1 MRFNTALLHKSNDA
15 DRATG
20 ATHTPVYQSSAFEHK
35 SAEELEAVFNNR
47 APGFSYSRI
56 NNPTVEAFERR
67 IAALEGGIG
76 AVACASG
83 MAAVSLSVLNIIR
96 AGDEILSAAGIF
108 GGTISLFNDLKNYGI
123 TTRYIADCTPESFEN
138 QITEH
143 TKLIFVETIGNPKL
157 DVADISALSEM
168 AHRHGIPVVADNT
181 AATPFL
187 LRPIEL
193 GADIVVHS
201 VSKYINGSGNSI
213 GGIII
218 DSGNFAWNPERY
230 PEISKFVKYGEFAY
244 LSKLRNGLFR
254 NIGACFSPFN
264 AFLCSLGL
272 ETLGIRM
279 ERLCENAQKL
289 AEQLSGNPKLTCVNY
304 PGLESSPWHQTAR
317 RQFSGGYGAIL
328 TLRAGSKENAFFVIN
343 HLKYACNI
351 ANIGD
356 LRTLVIHPA
365 STIYA
370 NSSTIERENAGV
382 YEDLI
387 RVSVGLENIEDLTED
402 FESALGGI

>member
-1 MRFNTALLHKSNDA
+1 MRFNTALLHKNNGPE
-15 DRATG
+15 RATG
-20 ATHTPVYQSSAFEHK
+20 ATHTPIYQSSAFEHK
-35 SAEELEAVFNNR
+35 TAEELEAIFNNR
-47 APGFSYSRI
+47 APGFSYTRI

-67 IAALEGGIG
+67 VAALEGGIG

-83 MAAVSLSVLNIIR
+83 MAAISLSVLNLLS

-108 GGTISLFNDLKNYGI
+108 GGTIGLFRDLESYGI
-123 TTRYIADCTPESFEN
+123 TTRYVADSTPESFEN
-138 QITEH
+138 QITGR

-157 DVADISALSEM
+157 DVPDISALSEM
-168 AHRHGIPVVADNT
+168 AHRHKIPVIVDNT

-187 LRPIEL
+187 VRPIEL
-193 GADIVVHS
+193 GADIIVHS

-213 GGIII
+213 GGIIV
-218 DSGNFAWNPERY
+218 DSGNFDWDPERY
-230 PEISKFVKYGEFAY
+230 PAIAKFVRFGEFAY
-244 LSKLRNGLFR
+244 LSKLRGGLFR
-254 NIGACFSPFN
+254 NTGSCFSPFN

-279 ERLCENAQKL
+279 ERLCGNAQKL
-289 AEQLSGNPKLTCVNY
+289 AQQLSDNPKLAYVNY
-304 PGLESSPWHQTAR
+304 PGLETSPWHQTAR

-328 TLRAGSKENAFFVIN
+328 TLRAGTKENAFFIIN

-370 NSSTIERENAGV
+370 NSSTMEKENAGV

-387 RVSVGLENIEDLTED
+387 RVSVGLEDIEDLTED
-402 FESALGGI
+402 FENAVGGL